1 MTYTLTHT
9 SKRPESLGKH
19 RRAVF
24 ICLPMLFDVVLPF
37 TCAMNLPIFSIACSC
52 IWRVDESNVDGFAGE
67 VFFIFDAV
75 LNSCFS
81 RKWRAIYP
89 RRVGVVTGVNF
100 DELAAAF
107 GTDRDSAGV
116 IGVDMAAVCFF
127 YAADGIRAF

>member
-1 MTYTLTHT
+1 
-9 SKRPESLGKH
+9 
-19 RRAVF
+19 
-24 ICLPMLFDVVLPF
+24 
-37 TCAMNLPIFSIACSC
+37 MNLPIFSIACSC
-52 IWRVDESNVDGFAGE
+52 IWRVDESNVDGFAVE

-107 GTDRDSAGV
+107 GSDRDNAGV

>member
-1 MTYTLTHT
+1 
-9 SKRPESLGKH
+9 
-19 RRAVF
+19 
-24 ICLPMLFDVVLPF
+24 
-37 TCAMNLPIFSIACSC
+37 MNLPIFSIACSS
-52 IWRVDESNVDGFAGE
+52 IWRVDESNVDGFAVE

-75 LNSCFS
+75 LAICFS

-116 IGVDMAAVCFF
+116 IGLDMAAVCFF
-127 YAADGIRAF
+127 YDFFQFFQSDAGMETTDGVNRNLLQQGFRH